1 MRKEL
6 ESHVR
11 EEKTRNKYKN
21 VEVKVY
27 MNLIPNW

>member
-11 EEKTRNKYKN
+11 VEKNRNRFSK

-27 MNLIPNW
+27 MNMR

>member
-11 EEKTRNKYKN
+11 VEKAREKYSR
-21 VEVKVY
+21 VEVKIY
-27 MNLIPNW
+27 MNMI

>member
-11 EEKTRNKYKN
+11 EEKKREKFSR

-27 MNLIPNW
+27 MNMV